1 MTTSATV
8 RDLLLTAIVVAVILQ
23 LRSTA
28 LHGTAPSYLSEQLMY
43 VCMYIRLKQLT
54 NRNIDNTDNKR
65 KSKR

>member
-8 RDLLLTAIVVAVILQ
+8 RELLLTAIVVAVILQ

-43 VCMYIRLKQLT
+43 VCIFV
-54 NRNIDNTDNKR
+54 
-65 KSKR
+65 